1 MSQLSPNKA
10 RTPQKSFPTRFEHHS
25 ATLAHLACE
34 VRVKNASGGSP
45 NSFGEGVGE
54 LPGLSWARLGHS
66 CALLGRSWATFG
78 RFWGALG
85 SLLVASGCAWAPPG
99 SILEG
104 LGPPQAWVLH
114 GSGCNLR
121 HSFRILCA
129 HCCEEPWNV
138 FTCAFCSALAAQ
150 QCTNACMKIALAL
163 TWLFV
168 SPCSAAVRAQH
179 MESMSKTYCC
189 LTSIFRDFGLDLAA
203 T

>member
-1 MSQLSPNKA
+1 MLKICLGA
-10 RTPQKSFPTRFEHHS
+10 RQTRFGKGLGS
-25 ATLAHLACE
+25 SLGCLGRVLATL
-34 VRVKNASGGSP
+34 V
-45 NSFGEGVGE
+45 
-54 LPGLSWARLGHS
+54 
-66 CALLGRSWATFG
+66 

-85 SLLVASGCAWAPPG
+85 SLMVASGCAWAPPG

-104 LGPPQAWVLH
+104 LGPPQAWVLD
-114 GSGCNLR
+114 GSGCNLK

-179 MESMSKTYCC
+179 MESMFQKTCDFS
-189 LTSIFRDFGLDLAA
+189 SIFARCFSFFQSSIS
-203 T
+203 